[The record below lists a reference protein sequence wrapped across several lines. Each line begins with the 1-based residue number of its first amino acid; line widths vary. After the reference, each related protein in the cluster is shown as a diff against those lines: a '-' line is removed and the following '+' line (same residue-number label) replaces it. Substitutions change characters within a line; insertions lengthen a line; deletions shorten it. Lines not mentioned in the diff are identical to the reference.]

1 MLHVYARIIT
11 NTYIYVHTRTVGVPS
26 RVSVS
31 ARIHWKYIHIRLRST
46 QHTAPLKSNTCIYV
60 RIRAYTY
67 VYVCDTSCTYP
78 IRSETYVV
86 RILHV
91 FARIIKS
98 IRSHTA
104 VRMFIYT
111 YAHTCIY
118 VLSGSLMHAGR
129 VQVTLIRGRTQ
140 MLTLGPSRR
149 PKKSSVTRMVIF
161 NREFLYL
168 ENYWDS

>member
-1 MLHVYARIIT
+1 MTAPQPFACARISGKYTDRISIKNTCIYVLHVYARIITNTCVYVLHVYARIIT
-11 NTYIYVHTRTVGVPS
+11 NTYIYVHIRTVGVPS

-67 VYVCDTSCTYP
+67 VYVCDTSCTYT

-91 FARIIKS
+91 FARIIQN

-104 VRMFIYT
+104 DRMFIYT
-111 YAHTCIY
+111 YAHTCTY
-118 VLSGSLMHAGR
+118 VLSRSLM
-129 VQVTLIRGRTQ
+129 L
-140 MLTLGPSRR
+140 S
-149 PKKSSVTRMVIF
+149 
-161 NREFLYL
+161 Y
-168 ENYWDS
+168 

>member
-1 MLHVYARIIT
+1 MLHVYARIITNTCVYVLHVYARIIT
-11 NTYIYVHTRTVGVPS
+11 NTYIYVHIRSVGVPS

-31 ARIHWKYIHIRLRST
+31 ARIHWKYIHIRLQST

-67 VYVCDTSCTYP
+67 VYVCDTSCTYT

-91 FARIIKS
+91 FARIIES

-118 VLSGSLMHAGR
+118 VLSGSLMKALFSGHAITQTSR
-129 VQVTLIRGRTQ
+129 PVAILRGPAQST
-140 MLTLGPSRR
+140 TVVVG
-149 PKKSSVTRMVIF
+149 VG
-161 NREFLYL
+161 
-168 ENYWDS
+168 